1 MGKVLPKVIILWEK
15 KTYLSSCVF
24 GNAQKLRDFCKVI
37 DSQNAAK
44 YSGHQ
49 DWGSPKNIWQN
60 TQTIQ
65 PNQPS
70 NQKILLTCLSRNG
83 AVWD

>member
-1 MGKVLPKVIILWEK
+1 MGK

-49 DWGSPKNIWQN
+49 AWGSPKNIWQN

-65 PNQPS
+65 SNQPT
-70 NQKILLTCLSRNG
+70 KRYCLL
-83 AVWD
+83 V

>member
-15 KTYLSSCVF
+15 KPYLSSCVF